1 MAKRKRKKSAADKV
15 NKQPALSQGKQP
27 PDRTSLFL
35 IIILVAAIGMRI
47 FYFIQN
53 SANNPLFGEA
63 VSDAGVYYD
72 WAREI
77 ASGNFI
83 HDGVFY
89 MAPLYPYIMA
99 GIFKVFGESISSVVI
114 VQHVV
119 GVINLFLIY
128 MVSKVVFGKK
138 AAIVALIFA
147 VLHAP
152 FVFYES
158 KMLLPTFTVFFYLL
172 SLFLLLKQDAQ
183 KPNYPLTFITGL
195 VLGIAVIHRP
205 NILLFIPLVLAWY
218 FIHHKPVFKKDMQK
232 RGQSTPDF
240 QHDTIKNQQPEP
252 KRLSGLQS
260 WLGHSPF
267 LQCVL
272 LLIGVL
278 IPILP
283 VTIHNYNAS
292 GEFIPLTCNTGINF
306 YYGANKDAAPTFTRR
321 ESISDSI
328 EKEEEKAKEIAELA
342 EKRELGPK
350 EVSAYW
356 MKRGFAE
363 ITGDFPRWLSYE
375 INKLYWLIN
384 TYEIP
389 NNYNLPFEKK
399 HVPSLLLFFVPFGLI
414 SLLGLVGIVLANKKD
429 SRIILLLFY
438 LASLFIGLMIFTVV
452 SRFRIPLTAVLVGF
466 AGFGVVEYLK
476 ALKNRNYDLHSSKRY
491 LAATLVIVIFA
502 IPTLYPYRKT
512 TNQAST
518 YYTLGILAFRDGEY
532 KQAIKYQEL
541 ALQTYP
547 IYADAYNNMGSCYKQ
562 LGDLDKAIEMYDKA
576 SEVNPK
582 YSASRFNAGLVYME
596 RKEFQP
602 AIVKFRDA
610 IAINPRYFK
619 AKMNLSFAL
628 FRSGKTV
635 EAIGEM
641 KELVEMNPDNAQNHY
656 NLGLMLTQ
664 VRKNDEAIKQF
675 EIAVELDGDYQE
687 AKDALRKMKEAG
699 VTQ

>member
-1 MAKRKRKKSAADKV
+1 MAKRKRKKTTTDNVGAGFK
-15 NKQPALSQGKQP
+15 PAPAQAKRTV
-27 PDRTSLFL
+27 DRTSLFL

-99 GIFKVFGESISSVVI
+99 GIFKVFGESISSVVV

-138 AAIVALIFA
+138 AAIVTLIFA

-172 SLFLLLKQDAQ
+172 SLFLLLKQDAR
-183 KPNYPLTFITGL
+183 KPGYPLTFITGL

-218 FIHHKPVFKKDMQK
+218 FIHHMQK
-232 RGQSTPDF
+232 RGQ
-240 QHDTIKNQQPEP
+240 
-252 KRLSGLQS
+252 
-260 WLGHSPF
+260 SPF

-328 EKEEEKAKEIAELA
+328 EKEEEKAREIAELA
-342 EKRELGPK
+342 EERELGPK

-363 ITGDFPRWLSYE
+363 ITDDFPRWLSYE

-399 HVPSLLLFFVPFGLI
+399 HVPSLLLLVVPFGLI

-466 AGFGVVEYLK
+466 AGFGVIEYLK
-476 ALKNRNYDLHSSKRY
+476 ALKNRNHDLQSSKRY
-491 LAATLVIVIFA
+491 LAATLVIVILA
-502 IPTLYPYRKT
+502 IPTLVPYRKA
-512 TNQAST
+512 TNPSST
-518 YYTLGILAFRDGEY
+518 YYTLGILAFREGEY

-547 IYADAYNNMGSCYKQ
+547 IYADAYNNMGSCYKK

-576 SEVNPK
+576 SDANPK
-582 YSASRFNAGLVYME
+582 YSESRFNAGLVYME
-596 RKEFQP
+596 REELEP
-602 AIVKFRDA
+602 AIEKFRDA

-628 FRSGKTV
+628 FRSGKTS
-635 EAIGEM
+635 EAIDEM
-641 KELVEMNPDNAQNHY
+641 KELVAMNPDNAQHHY

-699 VTQ
+699 VSQ